1 MANKVEKMESIQQ
14 EIEAA
19 KKAGFTNQEIK
30 DSYADEIN
38 AAKSAGF
45 NDEEINKT
53 YGLIERE
60 DPVLKEY
67 VSKITKEYLSQEI
80 VSPDDELLYQSNLI
94 RGKPVKKALTDI
106 KESVVGEN
114 FDGDIIL
121 NNILGKNLY
130 NITKRAALGQGTPD
144 AYKLPNPKDYTWTE
158 EFLETVGTLGL
169 ELPLYAVSALA
180 GSPGGVIGSAFT
192 AAAIP
197 TTTRATLLKVL
208 ENQDEKKP
216 SDIMEILLK
225 ETLWEGTKE
234 GLKFSASAVL
244 PLLKIPVVG
253 PAAQNF
259 FTNTAAQIIGYQGT
273 GLLLN
278 EEIPTKEEFATTGAL
293 FTLMNIILPNKFAQK
308 KSKEIFV
315 KTGDKPTDITLK
327 ASKDRT
333 MREDLN
339 SSNIIVPRTYAKK
352 IIELKEGKDFVEISS
367 KPTSEP
373 LNFLND
379 PIATKAAE
387 NMSFNAPKIDLS
399 LKSIQEGIKE
409 TAKTSKRKFI
419 IEVIDQKYP
428 VLEALREAKVNTKTG
443 IEKLNIY
450 EALRI
455 MEGMQGRSGYFIEY
469 GTLDFKT
476 LAENGKSLMKI
487 VEPMA
492 LLKNSKDELRLF
504 STYLTNK
511 RAIELSERG
520 IETGIDIPNAK
531 IFVNKYSKRQ
541 PNKKDKQTYKNIEK
555 EIYIYQDK
563 LLQYAVDGGLITKE
577 AAEAM
582 RSLNKNYVTLARQL
596 PKVGEKGFNGSANP
610 FKRIKG
616 SKTEII
622 DPLES
627 IVKNT
632 DMIVRMTE
640 LNKVKVDFINFVEKM
655 KATDPKIFDYIT
667 KKKGDLQPIK
677 IQRKELEKFYDKK
690 EIDKISDKGIEE
702 LTIFRQEAVRPDEV
716 SFGIRRNGKY
726 EVWEVGSDLV
736 TAFRVMDN
744 PALNLWQ
751 KWMSAPSRTLR
762 TGAIVTPNFLLP
774 NFFRDTLQA
783 TFLSKIG
790 WLPIADSMYGL
801 FFLVFK
807 GNVKKANEAYKRYM
821 KGGGMQSTLTSID
834 RSLFDSQVHSILS
847 KGVMRNEHK
856 GVLGPIHYLTNLSE
870 QMTRIGIN
878 EKVYQKAKKLGLT
891 EREAIERGGFE
902 SRDLL
907 DYAKKGTLGAM
918 INRYSTF
925 WNARVQGMDK
935 LVNSAKDR
943 PQKFMAMIGAVIVLP
958 TIALNI
964 VNEDN
969 EKYKELPEYI
979 KQSKWFVDTGDKEF
993 FAPKP
998 FEAGTFFSAITDLT
1012 LNWIRSDDKSKE
1024 AFSEFSKDFLLN
1036 NVKAFNPLPTWSK
1049 PIIENLMDYSF
1060 FKGSP
1065 ILPKDAPENMKN
1077 KYYSTEQ
1084 TNETI
1089 KLFADKLSSIIGD
1102 ESNLTNPVWIENV
1115 YDGWFG
1121 DIGRMVKK
1129 FTDYLLINAGVI
1141 DDPIKPEDPITKIPG
1156 LRAFDVKDVYGYSK
1170 SVKKYYDKT
1179 EKYRELFNTTDYLLQ
1194 TGNNEAYLKEQA
1206 KVNFDLKAVI
1216 EIDNEMR
1223 NIVKNI
1229 KIITNAKYKDDGTL
1243 FTSEEK
1249 RDIIDDL
1256 YMTRIGLAQ
1265 KALQIIKNVEQ
1276 GNK

>member
-1 MANKVEKMESIQQ
+1 MESIQQ

-19 KKAGFTNQEIK
+19 KKAGFTNKEIK

-45 NDEEINKT
+45 SDEDINKT
-53 YGLIERE
+53 YGFFEEE
-60 DPVLKEY
+60 DPVIKEY
-67 VSKITKEYLSQEI
+67 VKKITKDYLSQDI
-80 VSPDDELLYQSNLI
+80 VSPDDEMLYQSNLT
-94 RGKPVKKALTDI
+94 RGKPVKKSLTDI

-121 NNILGKNLY
+121 RNILGKNIY
-130 NITKRAALGQGTPD
+130 NISKRVALGEGTPD
-144 AYKLPNPKDYTWTE
+144 AFKLPNPKDYTWTE

-169 ELPLYAVSALA
+169 ELPVYGLSALA
-180 GSPGGVIGSAFT
+180 GAPAGPIGGAFT

-197 TTTRATLLKVL
+197 TSTKATLLKVL
-208 ENQDEKKP
+208 ENQDQKKP
-216 SDIMEILLK
+216 SDIIEILLK
-225 ETLWEGTKE
+225 ETLAEGAKE
-234 GLKFSASAVL
+234 GLKFSASAAL
-244 PLLKIPVVG
+244 PMLKIPVVG

-278 EEIPTKEEFATTGAL
+278 EEIPTKEEFATTSAL
-293 FTLMNIILPNKFAQK
+293 FALMNIFLPNKFAQK
-308 KSKEIFV
+308 KSKEIFI
-315 KTGDKPTDITLK
+315 KTGDKPTDIALN

-339 SSNIIVPRTYAKK
+339 SSNIIVPRSYAKK
-352 IIELKEGKDFVEISS
+352 TIELKEGKDFFEVPSEKIS
-367 KPTSEP
+367 KP
-373 LNFLND
+373 LKFLND
-379 PIATKAAE
+379 PVANKAAE
-387 NMSFNAPKIDLS
+387 NMSFESPKMNLS
-399 LKSIQEGIKE
+399 FEAMKE
-409 TAKTSKRKFI
+409 TAKKSKRKFI
-419 IEVIDQKYP
+419 IEFVDQKYP

-450 EALRI
+450 ESLRI
-455 MEGMQGRSGYFIEY
+455 MEGMQGRSAHFIEY

-476 LAENGKSLMKI
+476 LAENGSSLIKV

-492 LLKNSKDELRLF
+492 SLKTSKEELRLF

-511 RAIELSERG
+511 RAIELSQRN
-520 IETGIDIPNAK
+520 IETGIDIANAK
-531 IFVNKYSKRQ
+531 IFVDKYSKRQ
-541 PNKKDKQTYKNIEK
+541 PNKKIKKTYKDFEK
-555 EIYIYQDK
+555 EIYTYQDK
-563 LLQYAVDGGLITKE
+563 LLQYAIDGGLITKE

-582 RSLNKNYVTLARQL
+582 RSLNKNYVTLARDL

-616 SKTEII
+616 DKTKII

-655 KATDPKIFDYIT
+655 KATDPKIFNYIT

-690 EIDKISDKGIEE
+690 ELDKVSDKGIEE

-744 PALNLWQ
+744 PALNIWQ

-762 TGAIVTPNFLLP
+762 AGAIVTPNFLLP

-790 WLPIADSMYGL
+790 WVPIADSIYGL
-801 FFLVFK
+801 FFIVFK

-847 KGVMRNEHK
+847 KGVMRNEYK
-856 GVLGPIHYLTNLSE
+856 GILGPLQYLTNISE
-870 QMTRIGIN
+870 VMTRIGIN
-878 EKVYQKAKKLGLT
+878 EKVYQAAKKKGLS

-902 SRDLL
+902 SKDLL
-907 DYAKKGTLGAM
+907 DYSKKGTLGAT

-935 LVNSAKDR
+935 LINSAKDR
-943 PQKFMAMIGAVIVLP
+943 PQKFMAMIGATVVLP
-958 TIALNI
+958 TIALYV
-964 VNEDN
+964 VNKDN
-969 EKYKELPEYI
+969 KKYKELPEYI
-979 KQSKWFVDTGDKEF
+979 KQNKWYVDTGDFEF
-993 FAPKP
+993 FVPKP
-998 FEAGTFFSAITDLT
+998 FEAGTFFSSLT
-1012 LNWIRSDDKSKE
+1012 EKTLDWISSDKKSMKV
-1024 AFSEFSKDFLLN
+1024 FKEFSSEFLLN
-1036 NVKAFNPLPTWSK
+1036 NVKSFNPIPTWSK
-1049 PIIENLMDYSF
+1049 PFIENLMDYSF

-1077 KYYSTEQ
+1077 KYYSTEY

-1089 KLFADKLSSIIGD
+1089 KLFADKLSSLVGD

-1129 FTDYLLINAGVI
+1129 FTDNLLIKAGVI

-1170 SVKKYYDKT
+1170 SVKEYYDKT
-1179 EKYRELFNTTDYLLQ
+1179 NKYKELFNTVDYLLE
-1194 TGNNEAYLKEQA
+1194 TNNFEAFQKEQS
-1206 KVNFDLKAVI
+1206 KVNFDLKAVVDI
-1216 EIDNEMR
+1216 DSEMKEI
-1223 NIVKNI
+1223 IKSI
-1229 KIITNAKYKDDGTL
+1229 KIIYNAKYKDDGTL

-1256 YMTRIGLAQ
+1256 YIDRIALAQ

-1276 GNK
+1276 DNK

>member
-1 MANKVEKMESIQQ
+1 MESIQQ

-19 KKAGFTNQEIK
+19 KEAGFTNEEIK
-30 DSYADEIN
+30 NSYADEIN
-38 AAKSAGF
+38 AAKAAGF
-45 NDEEINKT
+45 SDEDVNKT
-53 YGLIERE
+53 YGFLEEE
-60 DPVLKEY
+60 DPIIKEY
-67 VSKITKEYLSQEI
+67 INKITKDYLSQDI
-80 VSPDDELLYQSNLI
+80 VSPDDEMLYQSNLA
-94 RGKPVKKALTDI
+94 RGKTVKKSLTDI
-106 KESVVGEN
+106 KESIVGEN
-114 FDGDIIL
+114 FDGDIVL
-121 NNILGKNLY
+121 KNILGKNLY
-130 NITKRAALGQGTPD
+130 NISKRVALGEGTPD
-144 AYKLPNPKDYTWTE
+144 AFKLPNPEDYTWTE

-169 ELPLYAVSALA
+169 ELPLYGLSALA
-180 GSPGGVIGSAFT
+180 GSPAGPIGGAFT

-208 ENQDEKKP
+208 ENQDQKKP

-225 ETLWEGTKE
+225 ETLLEGTKE
-234 GLKFSASAVL
+234 GLKFSASAAL
-244 PLLKIPVVG
+244 PMLKIPVVG

-278 EEIPTKEEFATTGAL
+278 EEIPTKEEFATTSAL
-293 FTLMNIILPNKFAQK
+293 FALMNIFLPNKFAQK

-315 KTGDKPTDITLK
+315 KTGDKPTDIALN

-339 SSNIIVPRTYAKK
+339 SSNIIVPRSYSKK
-352 IIELKEGKDFVEISS
+352 TIELKEGKDFIEVPSEKI
-367 KPTSEP
+367 SEP
-373 LNFLND
+373 LKFLKD
-379 PIATKAAE
+379 PVANKAAE
-387 NMSFNAPKIDLS
+387 NMSFEPPKMNLS
-399 LKSIQEGIKE
+399 KEAIKE
-409 TAKTSKRKFI
+409 TAKNSKRKFI
-419 IEVIDQKYP
+419 VELVDQKYP

-450 EALRI
+450 ESLRI
-455 MEGMQGRSGYFIEY
+455 MEGMQGRSAHFIEY

-476 LAENGKSLMKI
+476 LAENGSSLMKI

-492 LLKNSKDELRLF
+492 SLKNSKDELRLF

-511 RAIELSERG
+511 RAIELSQRN
-520 IETGIDIPNAK
+520 IETGIDIANAK
-531 IFVNKYSKRQ
+531 IFVDKYSKRK
-541 PNKKDKQTYKNIEK
+541 PNEKIKKTYKDFEK
-555 EIYIYQDK
+555 EIYSYQDK

-582 RSLNKNYVTLARQL
+582 RSLNKNYVTLARDL
-596 PKVGEKGFNGSANP
+596 PRTGESGFNGSANP

-616 SKTEII
+616 DKTKII

-655 KATDPKIFDYIT
+655 KATDPKIFDYVN
-667 KKKGDLQPIK
+667 KKKATLQPIK

-690 EIDKISDKGIEE
+690 ELDKVSDKGIEE

-744 PALNLWQ
+744 PALNIWQ

-762 TGAIVTPNFLLP
+762 AGAIVTPNFVLP

-790 WLPIADSMYGL
+790 WVPIADSIYGL
-801 FFLVFK
+801 FFIVFK

-834 RSLFDSQVHSILS
+834 RSLFDSQVHSILN
-847 KGVMRNEHK
+847 KGVMRNEYK
-856 GVLGPIHYLTNLSE
+856 GILAPLQYLTNISE
-870 QMTRIGIN
+870 TMTRIGIN
-878 EKVYQKAKKLGLT
+878 EKVYQKAKKKGLT
-891 EREAIERGGFE
+891 EREAIERAGFE

-907 DYAKKGTLGAM
+907 DYAKKGTFGATV
-918 INRYSTF
+918 NRYSTF
-925 WNARVQGMDK
+925 WNARVQGITK
-935 LVNSAKDR
+935 LIESAKNR
-943 PQKFMAMIGAVIVLP
+943 PQRFMAMVGATILLP
-958 TIALNI
+958 TLGFWILNR
-964 VNEDN
+964 DN
-969 EKYKELPEYI
+969 KKYKEMPEYI
-979 KQSKWFVDTGDKEF
+979 KQNKWYSDVAGFEF
-993 FAPKP
+993 FLPKP
-998 FEAGTFFSAITDLT
+998 FEAGTFFSSLFEKT
-1012 LNWIRSDDKSKE
+1012 LDWIDSDNKSKE
-1024 AFSEFSKDFLLN
+1024 ELKQFSKDFLLN
-1036 NVKAFNPLPTWSK
+1036 NVKSFNPIPTWSK
-1049 PIIENLMDYSF
+1049 PFIENLMDYSF

-1065 ILPKDAPENMKN
+1065 ILPKDAPANMKN
-1077 KYYSTEQ
+1077 KYYSTEY

-1089 KLFADKLSSIIGD
+1089 KLFADKLSSLVGD

-1129 FTDYLLINAGVI
+1129 FTDNLLIKGGVI

-1170 SVKKYYDKT
+1170 SVKEYYDKT
-1179 EKYRELFNTTDYLLQ
+1179 NKYKKLFNTVDYLLE
-1194 TGNNEAYLKEQA
+1194 TGDYESFLKEQD
-1206 KVNFDLKAVI
+1206 KVNFDLKAVVD
-1216 EIDNEMR
+1216 IDTEMK
-1223 NIVKNI
+1223 NIIKSI
-1229 KIITNAKYKDDGTL
+1229 KIIYNAKYKDDGTL

-1256 YMTRIGLAQ
+1256 YIERIGLAQ

-1276 GNK
+1276 DKE